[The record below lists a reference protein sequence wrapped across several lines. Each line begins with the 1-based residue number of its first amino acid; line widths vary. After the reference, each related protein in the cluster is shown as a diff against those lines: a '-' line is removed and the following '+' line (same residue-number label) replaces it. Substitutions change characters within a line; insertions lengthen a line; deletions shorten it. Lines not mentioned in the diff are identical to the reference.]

1 MLHHLAG
8 MREIVW
14 VGHPRSRV
22 VWAHARR
29 APRSRPSSA
38 GHRLLEHGLGTLLDC
53 NQVQSSAIK
62 CNQVQSAGHRLLE
75 HGLGAFLG
83 HAHILELE
91 AELLHVHWRAAAA
104 VAL

>member
-1 MLHHLAG
+1 MYAPPPVAPRHADDAIMLHHLAG

-38 GHRLLEHGLGTLLDC
+38 GHRLLEHGLG
-53 NQVQSSAIK
+53 
-62 CNQVQSAGHRLLE
+62 
-75 HGLGAFLG
+75 AFLG